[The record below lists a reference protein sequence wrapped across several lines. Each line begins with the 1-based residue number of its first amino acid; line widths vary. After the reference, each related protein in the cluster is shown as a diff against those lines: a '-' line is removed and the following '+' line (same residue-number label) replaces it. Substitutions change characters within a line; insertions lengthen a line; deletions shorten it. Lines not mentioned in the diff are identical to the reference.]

1 MSSSP
6 SSSVTRS
13 RTRPITTKWSP
24 ASCTAW
30 IEQSMCAMAPSS
42 IGEPVR
48 AAGVHFTS
56 ANLSV
61 PRLAIVFDRSAWSA
75 ASRLTQKRPE
85 RWISGHA
92 REVLAGTKSTSG
104 GSSETLEKDWHV
116 SPTGSSL
123 LTAVTTVTPDPKRP
137 STSRKRRAAYTASGS
152 SWTAMSSPGR
162 NSKSISWSP
171 SQEMISSG
179 LGQVSRASGL
189 IPSGIS
195 PLGSELMRSTLSLG
209 SGGEVVTPVRD
220 GRRLASD
227 PPGVVDGEALG
238 AELDVEPA
246 GRLHVERDHLVVH
259 VTTEGR
265 RERRLVLAHPLECP
279 AHVVELVDLQ
289 HDVHALGRVRHR
301 QERQRV
307 VPRVHAEEAQ
317 PHLRAGRL
325 ADELPRHAHRVAQPE
340 AEHVGVEPQRLD
352 VVGHRQHDVAHP
364 LVAGHELR

>member
-6 SSSVTRS
+6 SSSVTMS

-42 IGEPVR
+42 IGEPVC

-61 PRLAIVFDRSAWSA
+61 PRLAIVLDRSAWSA

-92 REVLAGTKSTSG
+92 REVWAGTKSTSG

-123 LTAVTTVTPDPKRP
+123 LTAVTTVTPDAKRP

-152 SWTAMSSPGR
+152 SWTGTSSPGR
-162 NSKSISWSP
+162 NSKSTSWSP
-171 SQEMISSG
+171 SHEMISSG

-189 IPSGIS
+189 IPSGTS
-195 PLGSELMRSTLSLG
+195 RLGCELMAPMLSLPRTSLG
-209 SGGEVVTPVRD
+209 SGAEVVAPVGHR
-220 GRRLASD
+220 GRLTRHPA
-227 PPGVVDGEALG
+227 GVVDGEALR
-238 AELDVEPA
+238 AELDVEA
-246 GRLHVERDHLVVH
+246 TGRLHVERDHLVVH
-259 VTTEGR
+259 VPTERG
-265 RERRLVLAHPLECP
+265 
-279 AHVVELVDLQ
+279 
-289 HDVHALGRVRHR
+289 
-301 QERQRV
+301 
-307 VPRVHAEEAQ
+307 
-317 PHLRAGRL
+317 
-325 ADELPRHAHRVAQPE
+325 
-340 AEHVGVEPQRLD
+340 
-352 VVGHRQHDVAHP
+352 
-364 LVAGHELR
+364 